1 MACESRR
8 YPRFRRLVSR
18 ALGPLTLVVL
28 VAMSMRMV
36 SDGFDGIPY
45 VPIVVAAMPWLA
57 VVSLVVGLTALVMR
71 RRALAAISALCLL
84 VQLFWHWGFLVP
96 TDRLPATASPAMVS
110 SAAGRIDDGI
120 ARIMTLNTHNGLA
133 DPEAIVALVRE
144 EHVEVLAL
152 QELKGGIVR
161 ELDDAGLG
169 KVLPHS
175 VVGHVSGDD
184 NGGVNGLWSRAPMSE
199 KTTGLIS
206 IEASSV
212 PAGSIDLGGRDV
224 WFGAVH
230 PYSPR
235 PSNREL
241 WGRGLDEISRL
252 GHDGRTYVLMGD
264 FNSSWDHPSF
274 RALLGDRFVDAG
286 QRAGEGFH
294 MTYPADRTFL
304 GLSLPPLVEI
314 DHIVHDRDVIVGD
327 LETRRVLG
335 SDHMALLA
343 TVAVR

>member
-8 YPRFRRLVSR
+8 YPHFRRFVLR
-18 ALGPLTLVVL
+18 ALGPVSIVVL